1 MKNVRSKFA
10 IIRKCVL
17 PSGVL
22 HVLGSEVVA
31 AMCVTN
37 RFEQLSI
44 SSVVCWY
51 GDKAYSRETHPWFP
65 PTHEADLQKEYVA
78 VIAAVPASVAAQAAG
93 GSKQNEEGSIER
105 TVNSMFKMNLKKGRV

>member
-22 HVLGSEVVA
+22 HVLGSEVVEA
-31 AMCVTN
+31 LCVTN

-44 SSVVCWY
+44 SSVVYWY
-51 GDKAYSRETHPWFP
+51 GDRAYSQETHPWFP

-78 VIAAVPASVAAQAAG
+78 VIAALPASVAAQAAG
-93 GSKQNEEGSIER
+93 GSKQNEK
-105 TVNSMFKMNLKKGRV
+105 VA

>member
-10 IIRKCVL
+10 MVRDCVL

-22 HVLGSEVVA
+22 YVSGSEVVEA
-31 AMCVTN
+31 ISVTN

-78 VIAAVPASVAAQAAG
+78 VIAALPASVAAQAAG

-105 TVNSMFKMNLKKGRV
+105 TVKSMFKMNLKKGWV